1 MLYEETCF
9 CGCGSCVRLRR
20 RGDLHGVQLGI
31 LNFSGS
37 GGAIVFPIL
46 NLGF

>member
-1 MLYEETCF
+1 
-9 CGCGSCVRLRR
+9 
-20 RGDLHGVQLGI
+20 VQLGI

-37 GGAIVFPIL
+37 GGALVFPIL